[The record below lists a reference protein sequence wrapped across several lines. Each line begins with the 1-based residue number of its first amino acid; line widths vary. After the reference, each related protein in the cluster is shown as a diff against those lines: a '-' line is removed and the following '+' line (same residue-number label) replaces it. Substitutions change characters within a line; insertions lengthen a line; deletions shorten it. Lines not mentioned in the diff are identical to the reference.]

1 MSAVPST
8 SVDLEAWN
16 DYTRRA
22 QRLAERLW
30 TPDFPASPQQR
41 ALGISHLARQLMCWT
56 SWSVAHADPRRP
68 MFQRQNDLITP
79 WGGPNAENV
88 YRHARVESGRRYRI
102 RGKMNSCEE
111 FMLTV
116 RRGFMHEDQWG
127 TVFQVSASTL
137 GIGEGDDFELL
148 VGGTAEGAI
157 PLPAGAAMVT
167 FREYYFDWRPLEPA
181 VFTIECLDDDAVDPV
196 PLVDAE
202 AVAQQL
208 DRAIDGA
215 EHSIENWN
223 RYMLERRAEGV
234 DNTFAPPHKVS
245 KGLEDAR
252 YGFCFWDLE
261 PDQALVVESTVPDAR
276 YWSLQ
281 LYQLAWYDLVDLVDR
296 QTSLNHRQTV
306 IDADGKFRVV
316 LSHADPG
323 VANWLDV
330 GGRKD
335 GLLTF
340 RWFWQKGNPEIT
352 TRVVALGEVDSVLPA
367 GTPRVSAT
375 ERVEQIRAR
384 RAHLA
389 WRFRT

>member
-1 MSAVPST
+1 MSASPST
-8 SVDLEAWN
+8 SVELEAWT

-30 TPDFPASPQQR
+30 TPDFAVSPEQR
-41 ALGISHLARQLMCWT
+41 SVGISHLARQLMCWT
-56 SWSVAHADPRRP
+56 GWSVAHADPRRP

-88 YRHARVESGRRYRI
+88 YRHARVEPGRRYRI

-116 RRGFMHEDQWG
+116 RKGFMHEDQWG
-127 TVFQVSASTL
+127 TVFQTSATDL
-137 GIGEGDDFELL
+137 GIGEGDTFELL
-148 VGGTAEGAI
+148 VGGTDEGAI

-181 VFTIECLDDDAVDPV
+181 VFTIECLDDDAIAAV
-196 PLVDAE
+196 PLVDASTL
-202 AVAQQL
+202 ARQL

-223 RYMLERRAEGV
+223 RYMLDRRAEGV
-234 DNTFAPPHKVS
+234 DNTFAPPHVVS

-281 LYQLAWYDLVDLVDR
+281 LYQLAWFDLVDLVDR
-296 QTSLNHRQTV
+296 QTSLNHRQV
-306 IDADGKFRVV
+306 AIDGDGKFRVV

-330 GGRKD
+330 GGRRD

-340 RWFWQKGNPEIT
+340 RWFWQNGNPEIT
-352 TRVVALGEVDSVLPA
+352 TRVVPVRDVDKVLPDDTVRV
-367 GTPRVSAT
+367 TPD
-375 ERVEQIRAR
+375 ERIEQIRAR